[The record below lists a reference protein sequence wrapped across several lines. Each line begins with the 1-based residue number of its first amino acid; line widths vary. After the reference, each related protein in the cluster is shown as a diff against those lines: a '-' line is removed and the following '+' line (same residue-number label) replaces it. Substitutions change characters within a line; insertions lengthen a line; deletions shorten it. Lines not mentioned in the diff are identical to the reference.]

1 MRRGRYARGV
11 VQRRLVDRGDERG
24 ILLMEW
30 YVSRWNVFGISKQF
44 AVQSKLVE
52 DITTITR
59 AT

>member
-1 MRRGRYARGV
+1 ML
-11 VQRRLVDRGDERG
+11 QRRLVDRGDERG

-30 YVSRWNVFGISKQF
+30 YMSRWNVFGISREL